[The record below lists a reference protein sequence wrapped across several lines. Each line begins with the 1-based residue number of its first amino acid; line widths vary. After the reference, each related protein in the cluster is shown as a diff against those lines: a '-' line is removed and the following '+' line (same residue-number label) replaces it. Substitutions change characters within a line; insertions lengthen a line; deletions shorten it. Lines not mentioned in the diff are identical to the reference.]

1 MVIHRIYF
9 LESSEG
15 KTTRIASEMK
25 EQRETRQA
33 RLRATIRKGRQ
44 QGFLTYG
51 ELQDGLAEDLPS
63 ADGLETLVT
72 LFADLGVDVVDQA
85 PDTTAL
91 LPTVQI
97 PENEDDVADEFEA
110 ALATVTDDRG
120 PSQDPIRAYMR
131 QMGSAALLTREQE
144 VALAKRIEEGLRERT
159 EAMAGCPAVVAR
171 ALQLAECVQAGELS
185 VHNLLLKAPL
195 DEKDHSNFTESGGRA
210 GEPQVARAEFT
221 VAWRRLA
228 RLGKLHER
236 FRRVLAEHGVASDR
250 AAKLRGQ
257 LTRGFLRIDF
267 QPAQLEGMGAR
278 LRELAE
284 QARGPG
290 EREPLARLESEAGL
304 PVSDLES
311 AYGRMTIGEAKARGA
326 KNAMVEANLR
336 LVISIARHY
345 RHRGMAFL
353 DLIQEGNIGL
363 MRAIDKF
370 DYRRG
375 FKLSTY
381 ATWWI
386 RQAIS
391 RGIADKA
398 RTIRVPSHR
407 MDGMRRV
414 MRASAR
420 ILQETGREAA
430 TDELAERVDMPI
442 EKVNELLNLTRE
454 PISLD
459 APIGGDEDLR
469 LGAIIPDEGV
479 RAPFDEA
486 TDLALQADA
495 RALLGGLDP
504 RESRIVAMRFGI
516 GMEAPQTL
524 SEIGRQFGISRE
536 RVRQIANRA
545 LRKLRAPGA
554 AEHLRSF
561 HED

>member
-1 MVIHRIYF
+1 MARI
-9 LESSEG
+9 E
-15 KTTRIASEMK
+15 SEMK
-25 EQRETRQA
+25 EQRETRRA
-33 RLRATIRKGRQ
+33 RLRATIRKGRE
-44 QGFLTYG
+44 QGFLTYE
-51 ELQDGLAEDLPS
+51 ELQDRLAEDLRG
-63 ADGLETLVT
+63 ADGLETLAT
-72 LFADLGVDVVDQA
+72 LFADLGVDVVDEA

-91 LPTVQI
+91 LPKTQI
-97 PENEDDVADEFEA
+97 QEDEDDVADEFEA

-159 EAMAGCPAVVAR
+159 EAMAGCPAVIAQ
-171 ALQLAECVQAGELS
+171 ALQLADCVQAGELG
-185 VHNLLLKAPL
+185 VHKLLVKAPL
-195 DEKDHSNFTESGGRA
+195 DEKDHSNSTESGDRA
-210 GEPQVARAEFT
+210 AEPQVARAVT

-228 RLGKLHER
+228 HLRNLHDR
-236 FRRVLAEHGVASDR
+236 FVSVLVEHGVASAR

-257 LTRGFLRIDF
+257 LARGFLRIDF
-267 QPAQLEGMGAR
+267 QPAQLERIGAR

-284 QARGPG
+284 QALGRG
-290 EREPLARLESEAGL
+290 EREPVARLESEAGL
-304 PVSDLES
+304 PIADLES
-311 AYGRMTIGEAKARGA
+311 AYRRMTIGEAKARRA

-345 RHRGMAFL
+345 RHRGMPLL

-398 RTIRVPSHR
+398 RTIRIPIHR

-414 MRASAR
+414 KRASAR

-442 EKVNELLNLTRE
+442 EKVNELLNLTRD

-469 LGAIIPDEGV
+469 LGAIIPDEGA
-479 RAPFDEA
+479 RAPFDDA

-524 SEIGRQFGISRE
+524 SEIGREFGISRE

-554 AEHLRSF
+554 AESLRSF

>member
-1 MVIHRIYF
+1 
-9 LESSEG
+9 
-15 KTTRIASEMK
+15 MK
-25 EQRETRQA
+25 EQRDTRRA

-44 QGFLTYG
+44 QGFLTYAD
-51 ELQDGLAEDLPS
+51 LQDRLAEDLRA
-63 ADGLETLVT
+63 ADGLETLAT
-72 LFADLGVDVVDQA
+72 LFADLGVDVVDEA
-85 PDTTAL
+85 PDTIAL
-91 LPTVQI
+91 LPKARM
-97 PENEDDVADEFEA
+97 PEDEDDVADEFEA
-110 ALATVTDDRG
+110 ALATVRDDPS
-120 PSQDPIRAYMR
+120 PSQDPVRAYMR
-131 QMGSAALLTREQE
+131 QMGSTALLTREQE

-159 EAMAGCPAVVAR
+159 EAMAGCPAVIAR
-171 ALQLAECVQAGELS
+171 ALQLAECVRAGELS
-185 VHNLLLKAPL
+185 VHKLLLKAPL
-195 DEKDHSNFTESGGRA
+195 DEKDRSNVTESGGRA
-210 GEPQVARAEFT
+210 AEPQAARAVT
-221 VAWRRLA
+221 AAWRRLA
-228 RLGKLHER
+228 RLGNLHER
-236 FRRVLAEHGVASDR
+236 FRRVLVEHGVASDR

-257 LTRGFLRIDF
+257 LARGFLRINF
-267 QPAQLEGMGAR
+267 QPAQLQGMGAR
-278 LRELAE
+278 LRELGR
-284 QARGPG
+284 QARGRG
-290 EREPLARLESEAGL
+290 EREPVAGLELEAGL
-304 PVSDLES
+304 PVADLEC
-311 AYGRMTIGEAKARGA
+311 AYRRMTIGEAKARRA

-353 DLIQEGNIGL
+353 DLVQEGNIGL

-414 MRASAR
+414 KRASAR

-442 EKVNELLNLTRE
+442 EKVNEILNLTRE

-479 RAPFDEA
+479 RAPFDDA

-495 RALLGGLDP
+495 RALLGSLDP
-504 RESRIVAMRFGI
+504 RESSIVAMRFGI

>member
-1 MVIHRIYF
+1 MAIRRVYF
-9 LESSEG
+9 LEFFEG
-15 KTTRIASEMK
+15 RTVRIESEMK
-25 EQRETRQA
+25 EQRESRQA
-33 RLRATIRKGRQ
+33 RLRAIIRKGRE
-44 QGFLTYG
+44 QGFLTYA
-51 ELQDGLAEDLPS
+51 ELQDRLAEDLRA
-63 ADGLETLVT
+63 ADGLENLAS
-72 LFADLGVDVVDQA
+72 LFADLGVDIVEEV
-85 PDTTAL
+85 PDTSTM
-91 LPTVQI
+91 LPKAEM
-97 PENEDDVADEFEA
+97 PEDEDDVADEFEA

-131 QMGSAALLTREQE
+131 QMGSTPLLTREQE

-159 EAMAGCPAVVAR
+159 EAMAGCPAVIAR
-171 ALQLAECVQAGELS
+171 ALQLAECVEAGELS
-185 VHNLLLKAPL
+185 VHKLVVKPPL
-195 DEKDHSNFTESGGRA
+195 DEKGRSNVTESGGS
-210 GEPQVARAEFT
+210 GVEPRVARAVT
-221 VAWRRLA
+221 TSWRRLA
-228 RLGKLHER
+228 RLRKLHER
-236 FRRVLAEHGVASDR
+236 FLSALAEHGVASDR

-257 LTRGFLRIDF
+257 LARGFLRIDF
-267 QPAQLEGMGAR
+267 QPAQLERLGAR
-278 LRELAE
+278 LRELGM
-284 QARGPG
+284 QARGRA
-290 EREPLARLESEAGL
+290 EREPVARLESEAGL
-304 PVSDLES
+304 PVAELAS
-311 AYGRMTIGEAKARGA
+311 AYRRMSMGEAKARRA
-326 KNAMVEANLR
+326 KNAVLEANLR

-345 RHRGMAFL
+345 RHRGMPFL

-398 RTIRVPSHR
+398 RTIRIPIHR

-414 MRASAR
+414 KRASAR

-442 EKVNELLNLTRE
+442 EKVNELLNLTRD

-469 LGAIIPDEGV
+469 LGAIIPDEGA
-479 RAPFDEA
+479 RAPFDDA

-524 SEIGRQFGISRE
+524 SEIGREFGISRE

-554 AEHLRSF
+554 AESLRSF

>member
-1 MVIHRIYF
+1 MAIRRVYF
-9 LESSEG
+9 LEFFEG
-15 KTTRIASEMK
+15 RTVRIESEMK
-25 EQRETRQA
+25 EQRESRQA
-33 RLRATIRKGRQ
+33 RLRAIIRKGRE
-44 QGFLTYG
+44 QGFLTYA
-51 ELQDGLAEDLPS
+51 ELQDRLAEDLRA
-63 ADGLETLVT
+63 ADGLEKLAN
-72 LFADLGVDVVDQA
+72 LFADLGVDIVEEV
-85 PDTTAL
+85 PDTSTV
-91 LPTVQI
+91 LPKAEI
-97 PENEDDVADEFEA
+97 PEDEDDVADEFEA

-131 QMGSAALLTREQE
+131 QMGSTPLLTREQE

-159 EAMAGCPAVVAR
+159 EAMAGCPAVIAR
-171 ALQLAECVQAGELS
+171 ALQLAECVEAGELS
-185 VHNLLLKAPL
+185 VHKLVVKPPL
-195 DEKDHSNFTESGGRA
+195 DEKGRSNVTESGGS
-210 GEPQVARAEFT
+210 GVEPRVARAVT
-221 VAWRRLA
+221 TSWRRLA
-228 RLGKLHER
+228 RLRKLHER
-236 FRRVLAEHGVASDR
+236 FLSALAEHGVASDR

-257 LTRGFLRIDF
+257 LARGFLRIDF
-267 QPAQLEGMGAR
+267 QPAQLERLGAR
-278 LRELAE
+278 LRELSM
-284 QARGPG
+284 QARGRA
-290 EREPLARLESEAGL
+290 EREPVARLESEAGL
-304 PVSDLES
+304 PVADLAS
-311 AYGRMTIGEAKARGA
+311 AYRRMSIGEAKARRA

-345 RHRGMAFL
+345 RHRGMPLL

-398 RTIRVPSHR
+398 RTIRVPIHR
-407 MDGMRRV
+407 MDGVRRV
-414 MRASAR
+414 KRASAR

-430 TDELAERVDMPI
+430 TEELAERVDMPI

-459 APIGGDEDLR
+459 APIGGDDDLR
-469 LGAIIPDEGV
+469 LGAIIPDEGA
-479 RAPFDEA
+479 RAPFDDT

-524 SEIGRQFGISRE
+524 SEIGREFGISRE

>member
-1 MVIHRIYF
+1 MARI
-9 LESSEG
+9 E
-15 KTTRIASEMK
+15 SEMK

-44 QGFLTYG
+44 QGFLTYE
-51 ELQDGLAEDLPS
+51 ELQDRLAEDLPG
-63 ADGLETLVT
+63 AHGLETLAS
-72 LFADLGVDVVDQA
+72 LFAELGVDVVDEA

-91 LPTVQI
+91 LPKAQM
-97 PENEDDVADEFEA
+97 PEDEDDVGDEFEA
-110 ALATVTDDRG
+110 ALATVTDDGG

-159 EAMAGCPAVVAR
+159 EAMAGCPAVIAQ
-171 ALQLAECVQAGELS
+171 ALQLVECVEAGELG
-185 VHNLLLKAPL
+185 VHKLLVKAPL
-195 DEKDHSNFTESGGRA
+195 DEKDHSNFTESGGRG
-210 GEPQVARAEFT
+210 GEPQVARAVT
-221 VAWRRLA
+221 LAWRRLA
-228 RLGKLHER
+228 HLRNLHDR
-236 FRRVLAEHGVASDR
+236 FVSVLVEHGVASAR

-257 LTRGFLRIDF
+257 LARTFLRIEF
-267 QPAQLEGMGAR
+267 QPAQLERIGLR
-278 LRELAE
+278 LRELGK
-284 QARGPG
+284 QARGRG
-290 EREPLARLESEAGL
+290 ECEPVARLESEAGL
-304 PVSDLES
+304 PVADLES
-311 AYGRMTIGEAKARGA
+311 ACRRMTIGEAKARHA

-345 RHRGMAFL
+345 RHRGMPLL

-398 RTIRVPSHR
+398 RTIRVPIHR

-414 MRASAR
+414 KRASAR

-469 LGAIIPDEGV
+469 LGAIIPDEGARV
-479 RAPFDEA
+479 PFDDA

-524 SEIGRQFGISRE
+524 SEIGREFGISRE